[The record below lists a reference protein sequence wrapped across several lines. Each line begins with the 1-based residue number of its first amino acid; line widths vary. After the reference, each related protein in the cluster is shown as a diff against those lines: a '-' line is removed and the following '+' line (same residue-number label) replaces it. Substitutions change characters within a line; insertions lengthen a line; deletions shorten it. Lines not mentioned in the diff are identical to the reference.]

1 MTTWKVMNAD
11 GAVRKTY
18 FFEPYIVYVKTI
30 FLPRQ
35 ARDKHRNSSKQ
46 VRISQVGTLK
56 GVIRVVEVTADA
68 SQDGKTPEPEPEPE
82 PAVEVAV
89 ATTSGGS
96 RSLVRSAPNPEALHL
111 PSSTALPFP
120 RCGNAS
126 LQAVLY

>member
-1 MTTWKVMNAD
+1 MK
-11 GAVRKTY
+11 
-18 FFEPYIVYVKTI
+18 
-30 FLPRQ
+30 
-35 ARDKHRNSSKQ
+35 SSKQ
-46 VRISQVGTLK
+46 VRFSQVGTLK